1 MTDNTAGNA
10 PGGAAEKPGL
20 GRTGVWTLVITALA
34 GFMAALDNLVV
45 TTALPSIREEL
56 GGGLSD
62 LEWTVSA
69 YTLSFAVL
77 LMFGAALGDRFG
89 RRRMFLIG
97 LTLFTAGSA
106 AAALSPGIGELIAA
120 RAVQGVGAAVS
131 MPLTLTLLTAAIPAA
146 KRGMAFGIWA
156 GVNGLAIATGPLVGG
171 ALTEQFSWQW
181 IFWVNVPVGLVLVP
195 LAALKLRE
203 SRGASPALD
212 TVGTVLVSLGL
223 FGVVLGLIRGNPD
236 GWTSPLVLTA
246 LTGGVLLL
254 IAFVRYEQRGAEHPM
269 LPMRLFRNKTFTA
282 VNASGLLMS
291 LGMFGS
297 IFLISQHLQTVGGY
311 TPQEA
316 GIRMLPWTGVGLIV
330 APVAGLLADRFGG
343 RPIVVG
349 GLVLQGVGLGLYAA
363 INAGLGHYAY
373 GPVVPAVVMCGIGM
387 SMYFAPT
394 AAMVMDSVRP
404 EEQGIASGAN
414 NALREV
420 GGALGVAVLAAVFSE
435 QGGDG
440 SARTFVDAMVPALYV
455 GAAVVL
461 AAGACALLL
470 PGRAKPVAAVAAE
483 QAAASGP
490 AEEAAPAEGSA
501 PAEDADRAAE
511 AEQADDVEAADRAEE
526 TDRAGAATALADGQP
541 VPAEAAKA

>member
-1 MTDNTAGNA
+1 MTEHTAGSTTRTEVA
-10 PGGAAEKPGL
+10 AAERPGL

-89 RRRMFLIG
+89 RRRMFVIG
-97 LTLFTAGSA
+97 LTLFTVGSA

-120 RAVQGVGAAVS
+120 RALQGVGAAVS

-171 ALTEQFSWQW
+171 TLTENFSWQW
-181 IFWVNVPVGLVLVP
+181 IFWVNVPVGVVLVP

-203 SRGASPALD
+203 SRGANPALD
-212 TVGTVLVSLGL
+212 AVGTVLVSLGL

-236 GWTSPLVLTA
+236 GWTSPLVLGA
-246 LTGGVLLL
+246 LAGGVLLL
-254 IAFVRYEQRGAEHPM
+254 VAFVRYEQRGAKHPM
-269 LPMRLFRNKTFTA
+269 LPMRLFRNRTFTA

-311 TPQEA
+311 TPEEA
-316 GIRMLPWTGVGLIV
+316 GVRMLPWTGVGLIV
-330 APVAGLLADRFGG
+330 APLAGILADRLGG
-343 RPIVVG
+343 RPIVVL
-349 GLVLQGVGLGLYAA
+349 GLVLQGVGLALYAA

-373 GPVVPAVVMCGIGM
+373 GPVVPAVVMCGVGM

-440 SARTFVDAMVPALYV
+440 SAGTFVHAMGPALYV

-470 PGRAKPVAAVAAE
+470 PGRAARAGAVVDGAVVAEQPAAE
-483 QAAASGP
+483 QP
-490 AEEAAPAEGSA
+490 ATIERVGDAEDVGSVEEA
-501 PAEDADRAAE
+501 
-511 AEQADDVEAADRAEE
+511 
-526 TDRAGAATALADGQP
+526 
-541 VPAEAAKA
+541 VPAEAAQA

>member
-1 MTDNTAGNA
+1 MTENTAGSA
-10 PGGAAEKPGL
+10 TGGAVATAAGAEVATERPGL
-20 GRTGVWTLVITALA
+20 GRTGVWTLVITSLA

-89 RRRMFLIG
+89 RRRLFVIG
-97 LTLFTAGSA
+97 LTLFTVGSA

-131 MPLTLTLLTAAIPAA
+131 MPLTLTLLTAAIPAVR
-146 KRGMAFGIWA
+146 RGMAFGIWA

-171 ALTEQFSWQW
+171 TLTENFSWQW
-181 IFWVNVPVGLVLVP
+181 IFWVNVPVGVVLVP
-195 LAALKLRE
+195 LAAWKLRE
-203 SRGASPALD
+203 SRGAGPALD
-212 TVGTVLVSLGL
+212 VVGTVLVSLGL

-236 GWTSPLVLTA
+236 GWTSPLVLGSLA
-246 LTGGVLLL
+246 GGLVLLV
-254 IAFVRYEQRGAEHPM
+254 AFVRYEQRGAAHPM
-269 LPMRLFRNKTFTA
+269 LPMRLFRNRTFTA

-311 TPQEA
+311 TPEEA

-330 APVAGLLADRFGG
+330 APVAGILADRFGG
-343 RPIVVG
+343 RLIVVV
-349 GLVLQGVGLGLYAA
+349 GLVLQGVGLALYAA

-373 GPVVPAVVMCGIGM
+373 GPVVPAVVLCGIGM

-394 AAMVMDSVRP
+394 AALVMDSVRP

-440 SARTFVDAMVPALYV
+440 SAGTFVDAMGPALYV
-455 GAAVVL
+455 GAGVVL

-470 PGRAKPVAAVAAE
+470 PRRAKAAESPLVGPAAAE
-483 QAAASGP
+483 QAP
-490 AEEAAPAEGSA
+490 AIEEAPAPAQAAA
-501 PAEDADRAAE
+501 PE
-511 AEQADDVEAADRAEE
+511 
-526 TDRAGAATALADGQP
+526 DGQP
-541 VPAEAAKA
+541 VPAEASTA